1 MQPLITYF
9 KQTFIP
15 RFKQIWNHKIQR
27 WYIIGGGI
35 LFIVMISSFFTKEE
49 SAAVMYAEVMEDV
62 FKISVV
68 EQGEI
73 RAAKATTVVTPRV
86 GWSNMTLTYLIAEG
100 TTVKEGDIVARF
112 DGGEVMKRQQD
123 AESELN
129 ILKADMEKT
138 MANYRSNVSDAEA
151 NFKSQE
157 LAFELSKL
165 QLERSKYDAEMERR
179 SAFLKFQQDS
189 ISLTRARDGLAS
201 KKIVGNSEVSQ
212 LKLKIKQSENNLQ
225 KTVDDM
231 NKLTVKA
238 PISGLVVYEENW
250 STGRKI
256 EKGSQLWP
264 NQPIMQLPDLSSV
277 QSTTNINEVDISR
290 VKKDQEVVVRLDA
303 FPQYSY
309 KGKVVEVASVGKQK
323 NNSSTAKVFDVV
335 INILDQ
341 DSIMKPGMT
350 TSNEIIIETIKL
362 AKYIPIESVFEED
375 GKSFV
380 FVKSAFGNK
389 KVEVKLGPKNE
400 NHAVILEGLSKG
412 DKVALSNPE
421 RAETEN
427 AGTKSA
433 GYGND

>member
-1 MQPLITYF
+1 MQPIITFY
-9 KQTFIP
+9 KQKFIP
-15 RFKQIWNHKIQR
+15 TFLVIWKHKIQR
-27 WYIIGGGI
+27 WYLIGGAVLFVI
-35 LFIVMISSFFTKEE
+35 LLSSLFTKEE
-49 SAAVMYAEVMEDV
+49 SAVVMYAEVMEDV

-86 GWSNMTLTYLIAEG
+86 GWSNMTLTYLITEG

-112 DGGEVMKRQQD
+112 DAGEVMKRQQD

-138 MANYRSNVSDAEA
+138 MANYRSNISDAEA
-151 NFKSQE
+151 NYKSQE

-201 KKIVGNSEVSQ
+201 KKIVGNSEVAQ

-225 KTVDDM
+225 KTLDDL

-238 PISGLVVYEENW
+238 PISGLVVYENSW

-277 QSTTNINEVDISR
+277 QTTTNINEVDISR
-290 VKKDQEVVVRLDA
+290 VKKDQEVIVRLDA
-303 FPQYSY
+303 FPQFSY

-362 AKYIPIESVFEED
+362 AKYVPIESVFEED

-389 KVEVKLGPKNE
+389 KVEVKVGPKNE
-400 NHAVILEGLSKG
+400 NHAVILEGLAKG
-412 DKVALSNPE
+412 EKVALSNPE
-421 RAETEN
+421 KSDLEN
-427 AGTKSA
+427 SVTKSA
-433 GYGND
+433 GYGDN